1 MSISL
6 ALDGPAATVGELEN
20 GLKEV
25 LAKSESALCDVFDFD
40 EDEKPRLVRINFRN
54 WYLFRMY
61 FSSSLSR
68 SEFIKSVGGGTS
80 LGLKMAFELRLPVTR
95 IV

>member
-1 MSISL
+1 MNISL
-6 ALDGPAATVGELEN
+6 ALDWPAATVGELEN
-20 GLKEV
+20 GLEEV
-25 LAKSESALCDVFDFD
+25 LAESASARCDFD
-40 EDEKPRLVRINFRN
+40 EEEKPRFVFINFRN

-95 IV
+95 IA